1 MPVIQQYYLDAPS
14 LGSATSVFIDS
25 ALTVCAP
32 DGYYSDGV
40 ITREQ
45 VGCVLLPEQPCPEC
59 GLPCDSTLLA
69 DEDYQGVFR
78 VDSNSGTAT
87 GAIKVWLDPQN
98 IPEGIR
104 VVFNSQVYN
113 KLSSP
118 IDGLHQTTSTF
129 GYTYIGNTANDCG
142 ITGMTYPALTNY
154 TFDGV
159 DFVNQ
164 GSTQTIT
171 ITAADVSLSA
181 GNPGK
186 CLMVI
191 PKPSPAVAI
200 LNAYI
205 VGPCATSAFELQIDC
220 PELLPSV
227 LGTAARETPEL
238 ACTGERSEEYYFA
251 SVNNALT
258 IGLYDYVFLDAYG
271 STPLGD
277 GYYGIDNGGTTNYI
291 QIQSGIVIAIG
302 VCCAP
307 GGGTYGIVTDTS
319 NAWNNP
325 PADIGNFTS
334 LVWRV
339 RSNNGAWSAPTAG
352 AIAAYNN
359 NFGSN
364 PVVTLDDP
372 TFEACFEVEIGVQ
385 YGTNFYFPSNPP
397 DPMTPGGFNP
407 ATLSG
412 FPGWIW
418 GNCATQYI
426 AVNCID
432 RNTPPP
438 LSTSPYMSAL
448 FTNPTLQPYNYM
460 ILMTPD
466 PTTLYTNTDRYGT
479 VVNAYWRFSV
489 VQKAW
494 IGGPTVI
501 SDPLLGPV
509 GPVTQVDLWIYEP
522 I

>member
-1 MPVIQQYYLDAPS
+1 MPIIQQYYLDAPS
-14 LGSATSVFIDS
+14 LGSATSVFIDTD
-25 ALTVCAP
+25 LTVCAP
-32 DGYYSDGV
+32 DGYYSDGL

-45 VGCVLLPEQPCPEC
+45 VGCVLLPEQVCPEC
-59 GLPCDSTLLA
+59 GLPCDSSLLA
-69 DEDYQGVFR
+69 NENTQGVFR
-78 VDSNSGTAT
+78 VNSNAGTAT
-87 GAIKVWLDPQN
+87 GAIKVWLNPNN
-98 IPEGIR
+98 IPNGIR

-142 ITGMTYPALTNY
+142 ITGSTYPALTNY
-154 TFDGV
+154 IFDGV

-164 GSTQTIT
+164 GSTQTIS

-191 PKPSPAVAI
+191 PKPNPAVAI
-200 LNAYI
+200 VNTYI
-205 VGPCATSAFELQIDC
+205 VGPCGTSVFELEIDC

-227 LGTAARETPEL
+227 FGTNSMETFQN
-238 ACTGERSEEYYFA
+238 ACMAERVNTYYFA
-251 SVNNALT
+251 SVNNAAT
-258 IGLYDYVFLDAYG
+258 IGLYDYMFLDQYG

-277 GYYGIDNGGTTNYI
+277 GFYGIDNGGSIDYI
-291 QIQSGIVIAIG
+291 QVQSGIVIDFG
-302 VCCAP
+302 VCC
-307 GGGTYGIVTDTS
+307 GTEGTTFSTIIDTS

-325 PADIGNFTS
+325 PADVANFNY

-339 RSNNGAWSAPTAG
+339 RSNSGAWSAPTSG
-352 AIAAYNN
+352 VYTSYYNA
-359 NFGSN
+359 FGSN
-364 PVVTLDDP
+364 PYVTLDDP
-372 TFEACFEVEIGVQ
+372 SFGACFEVEIGVR
-385 YGTNFYFPSNPP
+385 YGANFYFPD
-397 DPMTPGGFNP
+397 DP
-407 ATLSG
+407 G
-412 FPGWIW
+412 FPGWVW

-426 AVNCID
+426 AVTCID
-432 RNTPPP
+432 RNNPPP
-438 LSTSPYMSAL
+438 LSTSPYMNVV
-448 FTNPTLQPYNYM
+448 FTNPTFQPYNYM
-460 ILMTPD
+460 VLMTPD

-479 VVNAYWRFSV
+479 VVNAYWRFRTI
-489 VQKAW
+489 QNAW

-501 SDPLLGPV
+501 SDPVLGPV